1 MLIFVGKKSSM
12 IPVTV
17 YSEMTPNPSTMKFV
31 ANKYLLPTGASV
43 EFESKSSAKG
53 FSPLAEALF
62 DFPFVS
68 KVFIAA
74 NFITIAKTDNVPWDF
89 ITMELREFI
98 REWISFSKEVLI
110 AMPSQEQSFESN
122 EQHLDVV
129 NMESI
134 VSKSFESSE
143 FDEAII
149 DLLDQYVRPAVA
161 NDGGA
166 IDYLGFSQGTVTVL
180 LKGSCAGCPSST
192 ATLKG
197 GIENLL
203 KQHIDAVKEVVAFNQ

>member
-1 MLIFVGKKSSM
+1 M

-43 EFESKSSAKG
+43 EFENKAAAKG
-53 FSPLAEALF
+53 YSPLAEALF
-62 DFPFVS
+62 DFPFVT
-68 KVFIAA
+68 KVFIAV
-74 NFITIAKTDNVPWDF
+74 NFVTVAKTDNVPWDF

-98 REWISFSKEVLI
+98 REWISFEKEVLI
-110 AMPSQEQSFESN
+110 AMPSQIQHEAHTETTN
-122 EQHLDVV
+122 ELNQG
-129 NMESI
+129 
-134 VSKSFESSE
+134 VSKPAHFEPSPL
-143 FDEAII
+143 DDAIV

-166 IDYLGFSQGTVTVL
+166 IDFLGFEDGKVTVV

-203 KQHIDAVKEVVAFNQ
+203 KQHLPEVKEVVAFNA

>member
-1 MLIFVGKKSSM
+1 M

-43 EFESKSSAKG
+43 EFENKAAAKG
-53 FSPLAEALF
+53 YSPLAEALF
-62 DFPFVS
+62 DFPFVT
-68 KVFIAA
+68 KVFIAV
-74 NFITIAKTDNVPWDF
+74 NFVTVAKTDNVPWDF

-98 REWISFSKEVLI
+98 REWISFEKEVLI
-110 AMPSQEQSFESN
+110 AMPSQI
-122 EQHLDVV
+122 QHDSQEAAVASSASTETSTPRPNFAASPLD
-129 NMESI
+129 
-134 VSKSFESSE
+134 
-143 FDEAII
+143 DAIT

-166 IDYLGFSQGTVTVL
+166 IDFLGFEDGKVTVM

-203 KQHIDAVKEVVAFNQ
+203 KQHLPEVKEVVAFNA

>member
-1 MLIFVGKKSSM
+1 M
-12 IPVTV
+12 IPGTV

-43 EFESKSSAKG
+43 EFENKAAAKG
-53 FSPLAEALF
+53 YSPLAEALF
-62 DFPFVS
+62 DFPFVT
-68 KVFIAA
+68 KVFIAV
-74 NFITIAKTDNVPWDF
+74 NFVTVAKTDNVPWDF

-98 REWISFSKEVLI
+98 REWISFEKEVLI
-110 AMPSQEQSFESN
+110 AMPSQIQHDAPDAVSTGEASSNSSAPQPNFEASP
-122 EQHLDVV
+122 LD
-129 NMESI
+129 
-134 VSKSFESSE
+134 
-143 FDEAII
+143 DAII

-166 IDYLGFSQGTVTVL
+166 IDFLGFEDGKVTVM

-203 KQHIDAVKEVVAFNQ
+203 KQHLPEVKEVVAFNA

>member
-1 MLIFVGKKSSM
+1 M

-43 EFESKSSAKG
+43 EFENKAAAKG
-53 FSPLAEALF
+53 YSPLAEALF

-68 KVFIAA
+68 MVFIAV
-74 NFITIAKTDNVPWDF
+74 NFITVAKTDNVPWDF

-98 REWISFSKEVLI
+98 REWIAFEKEVLI
-110 AMPSQEQSFESN
+110 AMPSQIHLEEQTHSSDPSAPQQAAKPVSFEPSP
-122 EQHLDVV
+122 LD
-129 NMESI
+129 
-134 VSKSFESSE
+134 
-143 FDEAII
+143 DAII

-166 IDYLGFSQGTVTVL
+166 IDFLGFEDGKVTVL
-180 LKGSCAGCPSST
+180 LKGSCSGCPSST

-203 KQHIDAVKEVVAFNQ
+203 KQHMPEVREVVAFNG

>member
-1 MLIFVGKKSSM
+1 M

-43 EFESKSSAKG
+43 EFENKAAAKG
-53 FSPLAEALF
+53 YSPLAEALF

-68 KVFIAA
+68 KVFIAV
-74 NFITIAKTDNVPWDF
+74 NFITVAKTDNVPWDF

-98 REWISFSKEVLI
+98 REWIAFEKEVLI
-110 AMPSQEQSFESN
+110 AMPSQIHLEEQTHSSDPSAPQQAAKPVSFEPSP
-122 EQHLDVV
+122 LD
-129 NMESI
+129 
-134 VSKSFESSE
+134 
-143 FDEAII
+143 DAII

-166 IDYLGFSQGTVTVL
+166 IDFLGFEEGKLTVM
-180 LKGSCAGCPSST
+180 LKGSCSGCPSST

-203 KQHIDAVKEVVAFNQ
+203 KQHMPEVREVVAFNG

>member
-1 MLIFVGKKSSM
+1 M

-43 EFESKSSAKG
+43 EFENKAAAKG
-53 FSPLAEALF
+53 YSPLAEALF
-62 DFPFVS
+62 DFPFVT
-68 KVFIAA
+68 KVFIAV
-74 NFITIAKTDNVPWDF
+74 NFVTVAKTDNVPWDF

-98 REWISFSKEVLI
+98 REWISFEKEVLI
-110 AMPSQEQSFESN
+110 AMPSQIQHDAPDAVSTGEASSNSSAPQPNFEASP
-122 EQHLDVV
+122 LD
-129 NMESI
+129 
-134 VSKSFESSE
+134 
-143 FDEAII
+143 DAII

-166 IDYLGFSQGTVTVL
+166 IDFLGFKDGKVTVM

-203 KQHIDAVKEVVAFNQ
+203 KQHLPEVKEVVAFNA

>member
-1 MLIFVGKKSSM
+1 M

-43 EFESKSSAKG
+43 EFENKVAAKG
-53 FSPLAEALF
+53 YSPLAEALF

-74 NFITIAKTDNVPWDF
+74 NFVTVAKTDNVPWDF

-98 REWISFSKEVLI
+98 REWISFGKEVLI
-110 AMPSQEQSFESN
+110 AMPSQIQLDATQNDAHDTASN
-122 EQHLDVV
+122 ISNVVPTQFAASELD
-129 NMESI
+129 
-134 VSKSFESSE
+134 
-143 FDEAII
+143 DAII

-166 IDYLGFSQGTVTVL
+166 IDFLGFEEGKVTVM

-203 KQHIDAVKEVVAFNQ
+203 KQHLPEVKEVVAFNA

>member
-1 MLIFVGKKSSM
+1 M

-43 EFESKSSAKG
+43 EFENKAAAKG
-53 FSPLAEALF
+53 YSPLAEALF
-62 DFPFVS
+62 DFPFVT
-68 KVFIAA
+68 KVFIAV
-74 NFITIAKTDNVPWDF
+74 NFVTVAKTDNVPWDF

-98 REWISFSKEVLI
+98 REWISFEKEVLI
-110 AMPSQEQSFESN
+110 AMPSQIQHDEQPVDSTESAPAGQATAKKTN
-122 EQHLDVV
+122 FAASPLD
-129 NMESI
+129 
-134 VSKSFESSE
+134 
-143 FDEAII
+143 DAII

-166 IDYLGFSQGTVTVL
+166 IDFLGFEDGKVTVM

-203 KQHIDAVKEVVAFNQ
+203 KQHLPEVNEVVAFNA

>member
-1 MLIFVGKKSSM
+1 M

-43 EFESKSSAKG
+43 EFENKAAAKG
-53 FSPLAEALF
+53 YSPLAEALF

-68 KVFIAA
+68 KVFIAV
-74 NFITIAKTDNVPWDF
+74 NFVTVAKTDNVPWDF

-98 REWISFSKEVLI
+98 REWISFGKEVLI
-110 AMPSQEQSFESN
+110 AMPSQIQLDAAQNTPNESTN
-122 EQHLDVV
+122 DTKVPSQFAASELD
-129 NMESI
+129 
-134 VSKSFESSE
+134 
-143 FDEAII
+143 DAII

-166 IDYLGFSQGTVTVL
+166 IDFLGFEEGKVTVM

-203 KQHIDAVKEVVAFNQ
+203 KQHLPEVKEVVAFNG

>member
-1 MLIFVGKKSSM
+1 M

-43 EFESKSSAKG
+43 EFENKVAAKG
-53 FSPLAEALF
+53 YSPLAEALF

-74 NFITIAKTDNVPWDF
+74 NFVTVAKTDNVPWDF

-98 REWISFSKEVLI
+98 REWISFGKEVLI
-110 AMPSQEQSFESN
+110 AMPSQIQLEATQNDAHDTASSN
-122 EQHLDVV
+122 SNVVPTQFAASELD
-129 NMESI
+129 
-134 VSKSFESSE
+134 
-143 FDEAII
+143 DAII

-166 IDYLGFSQGTVTVL
+166 IDFLGFEEGKVTVM

-203 KQHIDAVKEVVAFNQ
+203 KQHLPEVKEVVAFNA

>member
-1 MLIFVGKKSSM
+1 M

-43 EFESKSSAKG
+43 EFENKAAAKG
-53 FSPLAEALF
+53 YSPLAEALF

-68 KVFIAA
+68 KVFIAV
-74 NFITIAKTDNVPWDF
+74 NFITVAKTDNVPWDF

-98 REWISFSKEVLI
+98 REWIAFEKEVLI
-110 AMPSQEQSFESN
+110 AMQSQIHLEEQTHSSDPSAPQQAAKPVSFEPSP
-122 EQHLDVV
+122 LD
-129 NMESI
+129 
-134 VSKSFESSE
+134 
-143 FDEAII
+143 DAII

-166 IDYLGFSQGTVTVL
+166 IDFLGFEDGKVTVL
-180 LKGSCAGCPSST
+180 LKGSCSGCPSST

-203 KQHIDAVKEVVAFNQ
+203 KQHMPEVREVVAFNG

>member
-1 MLIFVGKKSSM
+1 M

-43 EFESKSSAKG
+43 EFENKAAAKG
-53 FSPLAEALF
+53 YSPLAEALF
-62 DFPFVS
+62 DFPFVT
-68 KVFIAA
+68 KVFIAV
-74 NFITIAKTDNVPWDF
+74 NFVTVAKTDNVPWDF

-98 REWISFSKEVLI
+98 REWISFEKEVLI
-110 AMPSQEQSFESN
+110 AMPSQIQHDTPEAAPLGAAKTQTGAPQPNFEASP
-122 EQHLDVV
+122 LD
-129 NMESI
+129 
-134 VSKSFESSE
+134 
-143 FDEAII
+143 DAII

-161 NDGGA
+161 NDGGK
-166 IDYLGFSQGTVTVL
+166 VTVM

-203 KQHIDAVKEVVAFNQ
+203 KQHLPEVQEVVAFNA

>member
-1 MLIFVGKKSSM
+1 M

-43 EFESKSSAKG
+43 EFENKAAAKG

-68 KVFIAA
+68 KVFIAV
-74 NFITIAKTDNVPWDF
+74 NFITVAKTDNVPWDF

-98 REWISFSKEVLI
+98 REWIAFEKEVLI
-110 AMPSQEQSFESN
+110 AMPSQIHLEEQAHSSDPSAPQQAAKPVSFEPSP
-122 EQHLDVV
+122 LD
-129 NMESI
+129 
-134 VSKSFESSE
+134 
-143 FDEAII
+143 DAII

-166 IDYLGFSQGTVTVL
+166 IDFLGFEEGKVTVM
-180 LKGSCAGCPSST
+180 LKGSCSGCPSST

-203 KQHIDAVKEVVAFNQ
+203 KQHLPEVREVVAFNG

>member
-1 MLIFVGKKSSM
+1 M

-43 EFESKSSAKG
+43 EFENKAAAKG
-53 FSPLAEALF
+53 YSPLAEALF

-68 KVFIAA
+68 KVFIAV
-74 NFITIAKTDNVPWDF
+74 NFITVAKTDNVPWDF

-98 REWISFSKEVLI
+98 REWIAFEKEVLI
-110 AMPSQEQSFESN
+110 AMPSQIQHDEQATHADPSNPLQPTKSYSFEPSA
-122 EQHLDVV
+122 LD
-129 NMESI
+129 
-134 VSKSFESSE
+134 
-143 FDEAII
+143 DAII

-166 IDYLGFSQGTVTVL
+166 IDFLGFEDGKVTVM

-203 KQHIDAVKEVVAFNQ
+203 KQHLPEVKEVVAHNG